1 MCYKKE
7 TFFASLEASPFHP
20 RALHK
25 EAFKLGMRDKS
36 APAVVVHIGLRFKI
50 EMALN
55 IIR

>member
-36 APAVVVHIGLRFKI
+36 APADVAYIGLHF
-50 EMALN
+50 
-55 IIR
+55 

>member
-36 APAVVVHIGLRFKI
+36 APADVAHIGLRF
-50 EMALN
+50 
-55 IIR
+55 